1 MSEMKLIKYLGEK
14 KSIFEKN
21 MNRFHDFYYKHHLIS
36 AIIHSLGIDFVINYK
51 TKQIVVKMN
60 G

>member
-36 AIIHSLGIDFVINYK
+36 AIIHSLGIDLVINYK
-51 TKQIVVKMN
+51 QNRLWLK
-60 G
+60 